1 MRPSLLKRPPVAAT
15 PMAFVQA
22 MLRAYAAQG
31 KSPNQALEFAQ
42 ITPAQAKKSKARIT
56 ALQMERISS
65 YAMHELND
73 EALGCLSRQL
83 PWGTYGMLVRASL
96 TSPTLGVALK
106 RWCRHHGL
114 VNDDIELSV
123 EEDDGK
129 AYIRLRELKELGAQR
144 EFGVLSI
151 LRNLY
156 GVACWL
162 IDSRI
167 TLEQVQFA
175 FEAPEHQAVYPLM
188 FQGPVQFGQHR
199 TQEQTQEQ
207 TQPHDADHLK
217 SDDASC
223 MSQLVMN
230 ASYLNLP
237 LRRDEA
243 ALQRML
249 ETALT
254 LTVLQYRKDRLL
266 LTQVKQTLAMHPQ
279 ETHSAEALAPLL
291 NLSPRSLHRQLKEEG
306 TSLQVLK
313 DEVRRERA
321 IELLQRTRKPIKQ
334 VAEGAGFQNE
344 KSFIR
349 AFKQWTGQTPAA
361 FRDARQSSGKAPM

>member
-1 MRPSLLKRPPVAAT
+1 
-15 PMAFVQA
+15 MAFVLA
-22 MLRAYAAQG
+22 ILRAYAAQN
-31 KSPNQALEFAQ
+31 KSPVKALEFAQ
-42 ITPAQAKKSKARIT
+42 ITPSQAKKANAHIT

-65 YAMHELND
+65 FAMHELND
-73 EALGCLSRQL
+73 EVLGCLSRKL

-114 VNDDIELSV
+114 VADDIELSV
-123 EEDDGK
+123 EERDGK
-129 AYIRLRELKELGAQR
+129 AHIRLRELKDLGEQR
-144 EFGVLSI
+144 EFGVLSV

-162 IDSRI
+162 VDSRI
-167 TLEQVQFA
+167 TLEQVHFA
-175 FEAPEHQAVYPLM
+175 FEAPAHQAVYPLM
-188 FQGPVQFGQHR
+188 FQGPVLFGSA
-199 TQEQTQEQ
+199 TPISE
-207 TQPHDADHLK
+207 
-217 SDDASC
+217 
-223 MSQLVMN
+223 LVMN
-230 ASYLNLP
+230 ASYLALP

-266 LTQVKQTLAMHPQ
+266 LTQVKQALAMYPQ
-279 ETHSAEALAPLL
+279 DTHSAEDLAPLL

-313 DEVRRERA
+313 DEVRHERA

-334 VAEGAGFQNE
+334 VAESAGFQNE

-361 FRDARQSSGKAPM
+361 CREARQSSGKAPM

>member
-1 MRPSLLKRPPVAAT
+1 
-15 PMAFVQA
+15 MAFVQGI
-22 MLRAYAAQG
+22 LRAYAAQN
-31 KSPNQALEFAQ
+31 KSPAKALEFAQ
-42 ITPAQAKKSKARIT
+42 ITPSQAKKTSAHIT
-56 ALQMERISS
+56 ALQMERISGF
-65 YAMHELND
+65 AMHELND
-73 EALGCLSRQL
+73 EVLGCLSRKL

-114 VNDDIELSV
+114 VADDIELSV
-123 EEDDGK
+123 EERDGK
-129 AYIRLRELKELGAQR
+129 AHIRLLELKDLGEQR
-144 EFGVLSI
+144 EFGVLSV

-162 IDSRI
+162 VDSRI
-167 TLEQVQFA
+167 TLEQVHFA
-175 FEAPEHQAVYPLM
+175 FEAPAHQAVYPLM
-188 FQGPVQFGQHR
+188 FQGPVLFGSA
-199 TQEQTQEQ
+199 TPISE
-207 TQPHDADHLK
+207 
-217 SDDASC
+217 
-223 MSQLVMN
+223 LVMN
-230 ASYLNLP
+230 ASYLALP

-266 LTQVKQTLAMHPQ
+266 LTQVKQALAMYPKD
-279 ETHSAEALAPLL
+279 THSAEDLAPLL

-313 DEVRRERA
+313 DEVRHERA

-334 VAEGAGFQNE
+334 VAESAGFQNE

-349 AFKQWTGQTPAA
+349 AFKQWTGQTPAV
-361 FRDARQSSGKAPM
+361 FREARQSSGKAPM

>member
-1 MRPSLLKRPPVAAT
+1 MRKTSAKSPPVAAT

-22 MLRAYAAQG
+22 ILRAYTAQG
-31 KSPNQALEFAQ
+31 ISPYKALEFAQ
-42 ITPAQAKKSKARIT
+42 ITPSQAKKNKAHIT

-73 EALGCLSRQL
+73 EALGCLGRQL

-114 VNDDIELSV
+114 LTNDIVLSV
-123 EEDDGK
+123 EEKEGQ
-129 AYIRLRELKELGAQR
+129 AHIRLRELKGLGAQR

-167 TLEQVQFA
+167 TLTQVRFA
-175 FEAPEHQAVYPLM
+175 FEAPVHPAVYPLM
-188 FQGPVQFGQHR
+188 FQGPVQFGSAQMTSPNNAQDR
-199 TQEQTQEQ
+199 ALIETSSVSE
-207 TQPHDADHLK
+207 
-217 SDDASC
+217 
-223 MSQLVMN
+223 LVMN
-230 ASYLNLP
+230 ASYLALP

-266 LTQVKQTLAMHPQ
+266 LTQVKQALAMHPQ
-279 ETHSAEALAPLL
+279 DTHSAEDLAPML

-306 TSLQVLK
+306 TSLQALK

-321 IELLQRTRKPIKQ
+321 IELLQRTRKPVKQ
-334 VAEGAGFQNE
+334 VAESAGFQNE

>member
-1 MRPSLLKRPPVAAT
+1 MRQSPAQRPSVAAT

-22 MLRAYAAQG
+22 ILRAYAAQN
-31 KSPNQALEFAQ
+31 KSPNKALEFSQ
-42 ITPAQAKKSKARIT
+42 ITPSQAKKSNTHIT
-56 ALQMERISS
+56 ARQMERVSS

-96 TSPTLGVALK
+96 TSPNLGVALK
-106 RWCRHHGL
+106 RWCRHHSL
-114 VNDDIELSV
+114 VTNDIELV
-123 EEDDGK
+123 VHEEEDL
-129 AYIRLRELKELGAQR
+129 AYITLFEQKDSGVQR
-144 EFGVLSI
+144 EFGLLSI

-167 TLEQVQFA
+167 TLDKVEFA
-175 FEAPEHQAVYPLM
+175 FDRPAHHAVYPLM
-188 FQGPVQFGQHR
+188 FQGPVEF
-199 TQEQTQEQ
+199 
-207 TQPHDADHLK
+207 
-217 SDDASC
+217 DASFK
-223 MSQLVMN
+223 SASGLPASTLVMN

-266 LTQVKQTLAMHPQ
+266 LTQVKQALAMHPQ
-279 ETHSAEALAPLL
+279 STHSAAELAPLL

-306 TSLQVLK
+306 ISLQHVK

-334 VAEGAGFQNE
+334 VAESAGFQNE

-349 AFKQWTGQTPAA
+349 AFKQWTGQTPAV
-361 FRDARQSSGKAPM
+361 FREARHSSGKAPM

>member
-1 MRPSLLKRPPVAAT
+1 MRQSPAQRPPVAAT

-22 MLRAYAAQG
+22 ILRAYAAQN
-31 KSPNQALEFAQ
+31 KSPAKALEFAQ
-42 ITPAQAKKSKARIT
+42 ITPSQAKKANAHIT

-65 YAMHELND
+65 FAMHELND
-73 EALGCLSRQL
+73 EVLGCLSRQL

-106 RWCRHHGL
+106 RWCRHHEL
-114 VNDDIELSV
+114 VADDIELSI
-123 EEDDGK
+123 EERDGK
-129 AYIRLRELKELGAQR
+129 AHICLRELKDLGEQR
-144 EFGVLSI
+144 EFGVLSV

-156 GVACWL
+156 GVASWL

-167 TLEQVQFA
+167 TLEQVHFA
-175 FEAPEHQAVYPLM
+175 FDAPAHQAVYPLM
-188 FQGPVQFGQHR
+188 FQGPVQFGH
-199 TQEQTQEQ
+199 
-207 TQPHDADHLK
+207 ADPV
-217 SDDASC
+217 SE
-223 MSQLVMN
+223 LVMN
-230 ASYLNLP
+230 ASYLALP

-266 LTQVKQTLAMHPQ
+266 LTQVKQALAMHPQ
-279 ETHSAEALAPLL
+279 DTHSADDLAQML

-321 IELLQRTRKPIKQ
+321 IELLQRTRKPVKQ
-334 VAEGAGFQNE
+334 VAESAGFQNE

-361 FRDARQSSGKAPM
+361 FRDARHSSGKAPM

>member
-1 MRPSLLKRPPVAAT
+1 
-15 PMAFVQA
+15 MAFVQA
-22 MLRAYAAQG
+22 LLRAYAALN
-31 KSPNQALEFAQ
+31 KSPVKALEFAQ
-42 ITPAQAKKSKARIT
+42 ITPSQAKKANSHIT

-65 YAMHELND
+65 FAMHELND
-73 EALGCLSRQL
+73 EVLGCLSRQL

-114 VNDDIELSV
+114 VADDIELSI
-123 EEDDGK
+123 EERDGK
-129 AYIRLRELKELGAQR
+129 AHICLRELKDLGEQR
-144 EFGVLSI
+144 EFGVLSV

-167 TLEQVQFA
+167 TLEQVHFA
-175 FEAPEHQAVYPLM
+175 FDAPAHQAVYPLM
-188 FQGPVQFGQHR
+188 FQGPVQFGHA
-199 TQEQTQEQ
+199 EPVSE
-207 TQPHDADHLK
+207 
-217 SDDASC
+217 
-223 MSQLVMN
+223 LVMN
-230 ASYLNLP
+230 ASYLALP

-266 LTQVKQTLAMHPQ
+266 LTQVKQALAMHPQ
-279 ETHSAEALAPLL
+279 DTHSADDLAPML

-306 TSLQVLK
+306 TTLQVLK

-321 IELLQRTRKPIKQ
+321 IELLQRTRKPVKQ
-334 VAEGAGFQNE
+334 VAESAGFQNE

-361 FRDARQSSGKAPM
+361 FRDARHSSGKAPM

>member
-1 MRPSLLKRPPVAAT
+1 MRPSPLKRPPVAAT

-22 MLRAYAAQG
+22 MLRAYEAQG
-31 KSPNQALEFAQ
+31 KSPAKALEFAQ

-56 ALQMERISS
+56 AVQMERISS

-123 EEDDGK
+123 EEHDGK
-129 AYIRLRELKELGAQR
+129 AHIRLRELKDLGAQR

-175 FEAPEHQAVYPLM
+175 FDAPEHQAVYPLM
-188 FQGPVQFGQHR
+188 FQGPVQFGQTLNHSKLAAQDEAALP
-199 TQEQTQEQ
+199 TSE
-207 TQPHDADHLK
+207 LI
-217 SDDASC
+217 
-223 MSQLVMN
+223 MN
-230 ASYLNLP
+230 ASYLSLP

-266 LTQVKQTLAMHPQ
+266 LTQVKQTLAMYPQ
-279 ETHSAEALAPLL
+279 DTHSAEALAPLL

-306 TSLQVLK
+306 TSLQDLK

-334 VAEGAGFQNE
+334 VAESAGFQNE

>member
-1 MRPSLLKRPPVAAT
+1 
-15 PMAFVQA
+15 
-22 MLRAYAAQG
+22 
-31 KSPNQALEFAQ
+31 
-42 ITPAQAKKSKARIT
+42 
-56 ALQMERISS
+56 
-65 YAMHELND
+65 
-73 EALGCLSRQL
+73 
-83 PWGTYGMLVRASL
+83 MLVRASL

-114 VNDDIELSV
+114 VADDIELSI
-123 EEDDGK
+123 EERDGK
-129 AYIRLRELKELGAQR
+129 AHICLRELKDLGEQR
-144 EFGVLSI
+144 EFGVLSV

-167 TLEQVQFA
+167 TLEQVHFA
-175 FEAPEHQAVYPLM
+175 FDAPAHQAVYPLM
-188 FQGPVQFGQHR
+188 FQGPVQFGHIDPVS
-199 TQEQTQEQ
+199 E
-207 TQPHDADHLK
+207 
-217 SDDASC
+217 
-223 MSQLVMN
+223 LVMN
-230 ASYLNLP
+230 ASYLALP

-266 LTQVKQTLAMHPQ
+266 LTQVKQALAMHPQ
-279 ETHSAEALAPLL
+279 DTHSADDLAPML

-321 IELLQRTRKPIKQ
+321 IELLQRTRKPVKQ
-334 VAEGAGFQNE
+334 VAESAGFQNE

-361 FRDARQSSGKAPM
+361 FRDARHSSGKAPM

>member
-1 MRPSLLKRPPVAAT
+1 
-15 PMAFVQA
+15 MAFVQA

-31 KSPNQALEFAQ
+31 KSPAKALEFAQ

-123 EEDDGK
+123 EEQDGK
-129 AYIRLRELKELGAQR
+129 AHIRLRELKDLGAQR

-188 FQGPVQFGQHR
+188 FQGPVQFGQALGHSKLVD
-199 TQEQTQEQ
+199 QEEAAL
-207 TQPHDADHLK
+207 P
-217 SDDASC
+217 
-223 MSQLVMN
+223 MSELIMN
-230 ASYLNLP
+230 ASYLSLP

-266 LTQVKQTLAMHPQ
+266 LTQVKQTLAMYPQ
-279 ETHSAEALAPLL
+279 DTHSADALAPLL

-334 VAEGAGFQNE
+334 VAESAGFQNE

>member
-1 MRPSLLKRPPVAAT
+1 
-15 PMAFVQA
+15 MAFVQA
-22 MLRAYAAQG
+22 ILRAYAAQN
-31 KSPNQALEFAQ
+31 KSPAKALEFAQ
-42 ITPAQAKKSKARIT
+42 ITPSQAKKTSAHIT

-65 YAMHELND
+65 FAMHELND
-73 EALGCLSRQL
+73 EVLGCLRREL

-96 TSPTLGVALK
+96 TSPTLGMALK

-114 VNDDIELSV
+114 VADDIELSV
-123 EEDDGK
+123 EERDGK
-129 AYIRLRELKELGAQR
+129 AHIRLRELKDLGEQR
-144 EFGVLSI
+144 EFGVLSV

-162 IDSRI
+162 VDSRI
-167 TLEQVQFA
+167 TLEQVHFA
-175 FEAPEHQAVYPLM
+175 FEAPVHQAVYPLM
-188 FQGPVQFGQHR
+188 FQGPVLFGSA
-199 TQEQTQEQ
+199 TPISE
-207 TQPHDADHLK
+207 
-217 SDDASC
+217 
-223 MSQLVMN
+223 LVMN
-230 ASYLNLP
+230 ASYLALP

-266 LTQVKQTLAMHPQ
+266 LTQVKQALAMYPQ
-279 ETHSAEALAPLL
+279 DTHSAEDLAPLL

-313 DEVRRERA
+313 DEVRHERA

-334 VAEGAGFQNE
+334 VAESAGFQNE

-361 FRDARQSSGKAPM
+361 FREARQSSGKAPM

>member
-1 MRPSLLKRPPVAAT
+1 MRQTPAQRPPVAAT
-15 PMAFVQA
+15 PMAFVKA
-22 MLRAYAAQG
+22 ILRAYAAQN
-31 KSPNQALEFAQ
+31 KSPAKALEFAQ
-42 ITPAQAKKSKARIT
+42 ITPSQAKKANAHIT

-65 YAMHELND
+65 FAMHELND
-73 EALGCLSRQL
+73 EVLGCLSRQL

-114 VNDDIELSV
+114 VADDIELSI
-123 EEDDGK
+123 EERDGK
-129 AYIRLRELKELGAQR
+129 AHICLRELKDLGEQR
-144 EFGVLSI
+144 EFGVLSV

-167 TLEQVQFA
+167 TLEQVHFA
-175 FEAPEHQAVYPLM
+175 FDAPAHQAVYPLM
-188 FQGPVQFGQHR
+188 FQGPVQFGHIDPVS
-199 TQEQTQEQ
+199 E
-207 TQPHDADHLK
+207 
-217 SDDASC
+217 
-223 MSQLVMN
+223 LVMN
-230 ASYLNLP
+230 ASYLALP

-266 LTQVKQTLAMHPQ
+266 LTQVKQALAMHSQ
-279 ETHSAEALAPLL
+279 DTHSADDLAPML

-321 IELLQRTRKPIKQ
+321 IELLQRTRKPVKQ
-334 VAEGAGFQNE
+334 VAESAGFQNE

-361 FRDARQSSGKAPM
+361 FRDARHSSGKAPM

>member
-1 MRPSLLKRPPVAAT
+1 
-15 PMAFVQA
+15 
-22 MLRAYAAQG
+22 MLRAYEAQG
-31 KSPNQALEFAQ
+31 KSPAKALEFAQ

-56 ALQMERISS
+56 AVQMERISS

-123 EEDDGK
+123 EEHDGK
-129 AYIRLRELKELGAQR
+129 AHIRLRELKDLGAQR

-188 FQGPVQFGQHR
+188 FQGPVQFGQALGHSKLVD
-199 TQEQTQEQ
+199 QEEAALPTSE
-207 TQPHDADHLK
+207 LI
-217 SDDASC
+217 
-223 MSQLVMN
+223 MN
-230 ASYLNLP
+230 ASYLRLP

-279 ETHSAEALAPLL
+279 DTHSAEALAPLL

-321 IELLQRTRKPIKQ
+321 IELLQRTRKPVKQ
-334 VAEGAGFQNE
+334 VAETEKYDVIFQEAVYINPKHDITDKVIKSLNATAG
-344 KSFIR
+344 K
-349 AFKQWTGQTPAA
+349 
-361 FRDARQSSGKAPM
+361 

>member
-1 MRPSLLKRPPVAAT
+1 
-15 PMAFVQA
+15 MAFVQA
-22 MLRAYAAQG
+22 MLRAYVAQG
-31 KSPNQALEFAQ
+31 KSPNKALEFAQ

-56 ALQMERISS
+56 AIQMERISS
-65 YAMHELND
+65 FAMHELND
-73 EALGCLSRQL
+73 ESLGCLSRPL

-106 RWCRHHGL
+106 RWCRHHSL
-114 VNDDIELSV
+114 ITEDIELSV
-123 EEDDGK
+123 QERDGK
-129 AYIRLRELKELGAQR
+129 AHIRLRELKDLGAQR

-167 TLEQVQFA
+167 TLERVHFA
-175 FEAPEHQAVYPLM
+175 FEAPAHHAVYPLM
-188 FQGPVQFGQHR
+188 FQGPVQFGTHTSKQAIKLDS
-199 TQEQTQEQ
+199 TFE
-207 TQPHDADHLK
+207 
-217 SDDASC
+217 DDAHISE
-223 MSQLVMN
+223 LVMN

-254 LTVLQYRKDRLL
+254 LTVMQYRKDRLL
-266 LTQVKQTLAMHPQ
+266 LAQVKQTLAMHPQ
-279 ETHSAEALAPLL
+279 DTHSAEDLAPLL

-321 IELLQRTRKPIKQ
+321 IELLLRTRKPIKQ
-334 VAEGAGFQNE
+334 VAESAGFQNE

>member
-1 MRPSLLKRPPVAAT
+1 
-15 PMAFVQA
+15 MAFVQA
-22 MLRAYAAQG
+22 ILRAYAAQN
-31 KSPNQALEFAQ
+31 KSPAKALEFAQ
-42 ITPAQAKKSKARIT
+42 ITPSQAKKTSTHIT

-65 YAMHELND
+65 FAMHELND
-73 EALGCLSRQL
+73 EVLGCLSRQL

-114 VNDDIELSV
+114 VADDIELSV
-123 EEDDGK
+123 EERDGK
-129 AYIRLRELKELGAQR
+129 AHIRLRELKDLGEQR
-144 EFGVLSI
+144 EFGVLSV

-162 IDSRI
+162 VDSRI
-167 TLEQVQFA
+167 TLEQVHFA
-175 FEAPEHQAVYPLM
+175 FEAPAHQAVYPLM
-188 FQGPVQFGQHR
+188 FQGPVLFGSAMPIS
-199 TQEQTQEQ
+199 E
-207 TQPHDADHLK
+207 
-217 SDDASC
+217 
-223 MSQLVMN
+223 LVMN
-230 ASYLNLP
+230 ASYLALP

-266 LTQVKQTLAMHPQ
+266 LTQVKQALAMYPQ
-279 ETHSAEALAPLL
+279 DTHSAEDLAPLL

-313 DEVRRERA
+313 DEVRHERA

-334 VAEGAGFQNE
+334 VAESAGFQNE

-361 FRDARQSSGKAPM
+361 FREARQSSGKAPM

>member
-1 MRPSLLKRPPVAAT
+1 MRPTPLKSPPIAAT
-15 PMAFVQA
+15 PIAFVQA
-22 MLRAYAAQG
+22 ILRAYAAQN
-31 KSPNQALEFAQ
+31 KSPAKALEFAQ
-42 ITPAQAKKSKARIT
+42 ITPSQAKKASAHIT

-65 YAMHELND
+65 FAMHELND
-73 EALGCLSRQL
+73 EVLGCLSREL

-114 VNDDIELSV
+114 VADDIELSV
-123 EEDDGK
+123 EERDGK
-129 AYIRLRELKELGAQR
+129 AHIRLRELKDLGEQR
-144 EFGVLSI
+144 EFGVLSV

-167 TLEQVQFA
+167 TLEQVHFA
-175 FEAPEHQAVYPLM
+175 FEAPAHQAVYPLM
-188 FQGPVQFGQHR
+188 FQGPVLFGSA
-199 TQEQTQEQ
+199 TPISE
-207 TQPHDADHLK
+207 
-217 SDDASC
+217 
-223 MSQLVMN
+223 LVMN
-230 ASYLNLP
+230 ASYLALP

-266 LTQVKQTLAMHPQ
+266 LTQVKQALAMYPQ
-279 ETHSAEALAPLL
+279 DTHSAEDLAPLL

-313 DEVRRERA
+313 DEVRHERA

-334 VAEGAGFQNE
+334 VAESAGFQNE

-361 FRDARQSSGKAPM
+361 FREARQSSGKAPM

>member
-1 MRPSLLKRPPVAAT
+1 
-15 PMAFVQA
+15 MAFVQA
-22 MLRAYAAQG
+22 ILRAYAAQN
-31 KSPNQALEFAQ
+31 KSPAKALEFAQ
-42 ITPAQAKKSKARIT
+42 ITPSQAKKASAHIT

-65 YAMHELND
+65 FAMHELND
-73 EALGCLSRQL
+73 EVLGCLSRKL

-114 VNDDIELSV
+114 VADDIELSV
-123 EEDDGK
+123 EERDGK
-129 AYIRLRELKELGAQR
+129 AHIRLRELKDLGEQR

-162 IDSRI
+162 VDSRI
-167 TLEQVQFA
+167 TLEQVHFA
-175 FEAPEHQAVYPLM
+175 FEAPAHQAVYPLM
-188 FQGPVQFGQHR
+188 FQGPVLFGSA
-199 TQEQTQEQ
+199 TPISE
-207 TQPHDADHLK
+207 
-217 SDDASC
+217 
-223 MSQLVMN
+223 LVMN
-230 ASYLNLP
+230 ASYLALP

-266 LTQVKQTLAMHPQ
+266 LTQVKQALAMYPQ
-279 ETHSAEALAPLL
+279 DTHSAEDLAPLL

-313 DEVRRERA
+313 DEVRHERA

-334 VAEGAGFQNE
+334 VAESAGFQNE

-361 FRDARQSSGKAPM
+361 FREARQSSGKAPM

>member
-1 MRPSLLKRPPVAAT
+1 
-15 PMAFVQA
+15 MAFVQA
-22 MLRAYAAQG
+22 MLRAYEAQG
-31 KSPNQALEFAQ
+31 KSPAKALEFAQ

-123 EEDDGK
+123 DEHDGK
-129 AYIRLRELKELGAQR
+129 AHIRLRELKDLGAQR

-188 FQGPVQFGQHR
+188 FQGPVQFGQTLSHSKL
-199 TQEQTQEQ
+199 
-207 TQPHDADHLK
+207 ADQDEAALPT
-217 SDDASC
+217 SD
-223 MSQLVMN
+223 LIMN
-230 ASYLNLP
+230 ASYLSLP

-266 LTQVKQTLAMHPQ
+266 LTQVKQTLAMYPQ
-279 ETHSAEALAPLL
+279 DTHSAEALAPLL

-334 VAEGAGFQNE
+334 VAESAGFQNE

>member
-1 MRPSLLKRPPVAAT
+1 
-15 PMAFVQA
+15 MAFVQA
-22 MLRAYAAQG
+22 ILRAYAAQN
-31 KSPNQALEFAQ
+31 KSPLKALEFAQ
-42 ITPAQAKKSKARIT
+42 ITPSQAKKSNAHIT

-65 YAMHELND
+65 FAMHELDD
-73 EALGCLSRQL
+73 EVLGCLSRQL

-114 VNDDIELSV
+114 VTDDIELSV
-123 EEDDGK
+123 EELDGK
-129 AYIRLRELKELGAQR
+129 AHIRLRELKDLGAQR

-175 FEAPEHQAVYPLM
+175 FEAPAHQAVYPLM
-188 FQGPVQFGQHR
+188 FQGPVQFGHA
-199 TQEQTQEQ
+199 E
-207 TQPHDADHLK
+207 
-217 SDDASC
+217 AS
-223 MSQLVMN
+223 SNEHAVSELVMN
-230 ASYLNLP
+230 ASYLELP

-266 LTQVKQTLAMHPQ
+266 LTQVKQALAMHPQ
-279 ETHSAEALAPLL
+279 DTHSAEDLAPLL

-321 IELLQRTRKPIKQ
+321 IELLQRTRKPVKQ
-334 VAEGAGFQNE
+334 VAESAGFQNE

-361 FRDARQSSGKAPM
+361 FRDARHRFGKAPM

>member
-1 MRPSLLKRPPVAAT
+1 
-15 PMAFVQA
+15 MAFVQA
-22 MLRAYAAQG
+22 ILRAYAAQN
-31 KSPNQALEFAQ
+31 KSPAKALEFAQ
-42 ITPAQAKKSKARIT
+42 ITPSQAKKTSAHIT

-65 YAMHELND
+65 FAMHELND
-73 EALGCLSRQL
+73 EVLGCLSRQL

-114 VNDDIELSV
+114 VADDIELSV
-123 EEDDGK
+123 EERDGK
-129 AYIRLRELKELGAQR
+129 AHIRLRELKDLGEQR
-144 EFGVLSI
+144 EFGVLSV

-162 IDSRI
+162 VDSRI
-167 TLEQVQFA
+167 TLEQVHFA
-175 FEAPEHQAVYPLM
+175 FEAPAHQAVYPLM
-188 FQGPVQFGQHR
+188 FQGPVLFGSA
-199 TQEQTQEQ
+199 TPISE
-207 TQPHDADHLK
+207 
-217 SDDASC
+217 
-223 MSQLVMN
+223 LVMN
-230 ASYLNLP
+230 VSYLALP

-266 LTQVKQTLAMHPQ
+266 LTQVKQALAMYPQ
-279 ETHSAEALAPLL
+279 NTHSAEDLAPLL

-313 DEVRRERA
+313 DEVRHERA

-334 VAEGAGFQNE
+334 VAESAGFQNE

-361 FRDARQSSGKAPM
+361 FREARQSSGKAPM

>member
-1 MRPSLLKRPPVAAT
+1 MPPSRPKSQPIAAT

-22 MLRAYAAQG
+22 MLRSYAAQN
-31 KSPNQALEFAQ
+31 KSPSKALEFAQ
-42 ITPAQAKKSKARIT
+42 ITPSQAKKNTARIT

-65 YAMHELND
+65 FAMHELND

-106 RWCRHHGL
+106 RWCRHHSL
-114 VNDDIELSV
+114 VADDIELSV
-123 EEDDGK
+123 HEQEGIATITLTEHKD
-129 AYIRLRELKELGAQR
+129 LGVQR

-167 TLEQVQFA
+167 TLNKVEFA
-175 FEAPEHQAVYPLM
+175 FPAPAHHAVYPLM
-188 FQGPVQFGQHR
+188 FQGPVLFGAAANAGKGPPIS
-199 TQEQTQEQ
+199 T
-207 TQPHDADHLK
+207 
-217 SDDASC
+217 
-223 MSQLVMN
+223 LVMN

-237 LRRDEA
+237 LRRDES
-243 ALQRML
+243 ALQHML
-249 ETALT
+249 KTALT

-266 LTQVKQTLAMHPQ
+266 LTQVKQALAMHPQ
-279 ETHSAEALAPLL
+279 ATHSAADLAPLL

-306 TSLQVLK
+306 ISLQAVK

-334 VAEGAGFQNE
+334 VAESAGFQNE

-349 AFKQWTGQTPAA
+349 AFKQWTHQTPAA
-361 FRDARQSSGKAPM
+361 FREARQSSGKAPM

>member
-1 MRPSLLKRPPVAAT
+1 
-15 PMAFVQA
+15 MAFVQA
-22 MLRAYAAQG
+22 ILRAYAAQN
-31 KSPNQALEFAQ
+31 KSPAKALEFAQ
-42 ITPAQAKKSKARIT
+42 ITPSQAKKTSAHIT

-65 YAMHELND
+65 FAMHELND
-73 EALGCLSRQL
+73 EVLGCLSRQL

-114 VNDDIELSV
+114 VADDIELSV
-123 EEDDGK
+123 EERDGK
-129 AYIRLRELKELGAQR
+129 AHIRLRELKDLGEQR
-144 EFGVLSI
+144 EFGVLSV

-162 IDSRI
+162 VDSRI
-167 TLEQVQFA
+167 TLEQVHFA
-175 FEAPEHQAVYPLM
+175 FEAPAHQAVYPLM
-188 FQGPVQFGQHR
+188 FQGPVLFGSAIPIS
-199 TQEQTQEQ
+199 E
-207 TQPHDADHLK
+207 
-217 SDDASC
+217 
-223 MSQLVMN
+223 LVMN
-230 ASYLNLP
+230 ASYLALP

-266 LTQVKQTLAMHPQ
+266 LTQVKQALAMYPQ
-279 ETHSAEALAPLL
+279 DTHSAEDLAPLL

-313 DEVRRERA
+313 DEVRHERA

-334 VAEGAGFQNE
+334 VAESAGFQNE

-361 FRDARQSSGKAPM
+361 FREARQSSGKAPM

>member
-1 MRPSLLKRPPVAAT
+1 
-15 PMAFVQA
+15 MAFVQA
-22 MLRAYAAQG
+22 ILRAYAAQN
-31 KSPNQALEFAQ
+31 KSPAKALEFAQ
-42 ITPAQAKKSKARIT
+42 ITPSQAKKASAHIT

-65 YAMHELND
+65 FAMHELND
-73 EALGCLSRQL
+73 EVLGCLSRKL

-114 VNDDIELSV
+114 VADDIELSV
-123 EEDDGK
+123 EERDGK
-129 AYIRLRELKELGAQR
+129 AHIRLRELKDLGEQR
-144 EFGVLSI
+144 EFGLLSV

-162 IDSRI
+162 VDSRI
-167 TLEQVQFA
+167 TLEQVHFA
-175 FEAPEHQAVYPLM
+175 FEAPAHQAVYPLM
-188 FQGPVQFGQHR
+188 FQGPVLFGSA
-199 TQEQTQEQ
+199 TPISE
-207 TQPHDADHLK
+207 
-217 SDDASC
+217 
-223 MSQLVMN
+223 LVMN
-230 ASYLNLP
+230 ASYLALP

-266 LTQVKQTLAMHPQ
+266 LTQVKQALAMYPQ
-279 ETHSAEALAPLL
+279 DTHSAEDLAPLL

-313 DEVRRERA
+313 DEVRHERA

-334 VAEGAGFQNE
+334 VAESAGFQNE

-361 FRDARQSSGKAPM
+361 FREARQSSGKAPM

>member
-1 MRPSLLKRPPVAAT
+1 
-15 PMAFVQA
+15 MAFVLA
-22 MLRAYAAQG
+22 ILRAYAAQN
-31 KSPNQALEFAQ
+31 KSPAKALEFAQ
-42 ITPAQAKKSKARIT
+42 ITPSQAKKTSAHIT

-65 YAMHELND
+65 FAMHELND
-73 EALGCLSRQL
+73 EVLGCLSRKL

-114 VNDDIELSV
+114 VADDIELSV
-123 EEDDGK
+123 EERDGK
-129 AYIRLRELKELGAQR
+129 AHIRLRELKDLGKQR
-144 EFGVLSI
+144 EFGLLSV

-162 IDSRI
+162 VDSRI
-167 TLEQVQFA
+167 TLEQVHFA
-175 FEAPEHQAVYPLM
+175 FEAPAHQAVYPLM
-188 FQGPVQFGQHR
+188 FQGPVLFGSA
-199 TQEQTQEQ
+199 TPISE
-207 TQPHDADHLK
+207 
-217 SDDASC
+217 
-223 MSQLVMN
+223 LVMN
-230 ASYLNLP
+230 ASYLALP
-237 LRRDEA
+237 LGRDEA

-266 LTQVKQTLAMHPQ
+266 LTQVKQALAMYPQ
-279 ETHSAEALAPLL
+279 DTHSAEDLAPLL

-313 DEVRRERA
+313 DEVRHERA

-334 VAEGAGFQNE
+334 VAESAGFQNE

-349 AFKQWTGQTPAA
+349 AFKLWTGQTPAA
-361 FRDARQSSGKAPM
+361 FREARQSSGKAPM

>member
-1 MRPSLLKRPPVAAT
+1 
-15 PMAFVQA
+15 MAFVQA
-22 MLRAYAAQG
+22 ILRAYAAQN
-31 KSPNQALEFAQ
+31 KSPAKALEFAQ
-42 ITPAQAKKSKARIT
+42 ITPSQAKKTSAHIT

-65 YAMHELND
+65 FAMHELND
-73 EALGCLSRQL
+73 EVLGCLSRKL

-114 VNDDIELSV
+114 VADDIELSV
-123 EEDDGK
+123 EERDGK
-129 AYIRLRELKELGAQR
+129 AHIRLRELKDLGEQR

-167 TLEQVQFA
+167 TLEQVHFA
-175 FEAPEHQAVYPLM
+175 FEAPAHQAVYPLM
-188 FQGPVQFGQHR
+188 FQGPVLFGR
-199 TQEQTQEQ
+199 ATPISE
-207 TQPHDADHLK
+207 
-217 SDDASC
+217 
-223 MSQLVMN
+223 LVMN
-230 ASYLNLP
+230 ASYLALP

-266 LTQVKQTLAMHPQ
+266 LTQVKQALAMYPQ
-279 ETHSAEALAPLL
+279 DTHSAEDLAPLL

-313 DEVRRERA
+313 DEVRHERA

-334 VAEGAGFQNE
+334 VAESAGFQNE

-361 FRDARQSSGKAPM
+361 FREARQSSGKAPM

>member
-1 MRPSLLKRPPVAAT
+1 MRSTPAKRPPVAAT
-15 PMAFVQA
+15 PMAFVQV
-22 MLRAYAAQG
+22 MLRAYAAQD
-31 KSPNQALEFAQ
+31 KSPNKALEFAQ
-42 ITPAQAKKSKARIT
+42 ITPAQARKPTARIT
-56 ALQMERISS
+56 AMQMERISS
-65 YAMHELND
+65 FAMHELND
-73 EALGCLSRQL
+73 ESLGCLSRPL

-106 RWCRHHGL
+106 RWCRHHSL
-114 VNDDIELSV
+114 MSDDIELSV
-123 EEDDGK
+123 VERDGK
-129 AYIRLRELKELGAQR
+129 AHIRLRELKDLGEQR

-167 TLEQVQFA
+167 TLEQVHFA
-175 FEAPEHQAVYPLM
+175 FEAPAHSAMYPLM
-188 FQGPVQFGQHR
+188 FQGPVLFGNSKWDG
-199 TQEQTQEQ
+199 TLSKD
-207 TQPHDADHLK
+207 QPATEEAFCI
-217 SDDASC
+217 SE
-223 MSQLVMN
+223 LVMN

-254 LTVLQYRKDRLL
+254 LTVMQYRKDRLL

-279 ETHSAEALAPLL
+279 DTHSAEDLAPLL

-334 VAEGAGFQNE
+334 VAESAGFQNE

-361 FRDARQSSGKAPM
+361 FRDVRQSSGKAPM

>member
-1 MRPSLLKRPPVAAT
+1 
-15 PMAFVQA
+15 MAFVQA
-22 MLRAYAAQG
+22 ILRAYAAQN
-31 KSPNQALEFAQ
+31 KSPAKALEFAQ
-42 ITPAQAKKSKARIT
+42 ITPSQAKKTSAHIT

-65 YAMHELND
+65 FAMHELND
-73 EALGCLSRQL
+73 EVLGCLSRKL

-114 VNDDIELSV
+114 VADDIELSV
-123 EEDDGK
+123 EERDGK
-129 AYIRLRELKELGAQR
+129 AHIRLRELKDLGEQR

-167 TLEQVQFA
+167 TLEQVHFA
-175 FEAPEHQAVYPLM
+175 FEAPAHQAVYPLM
-188 FQGPVQFGQHR
+188 FQGPVLFGSA
-199 TQEQTQEQ
+199 TPISE
-207 TQPHDADHLK
+207 
-217 SDDASC
+217 
-223 MSQLVMN
+223 LVMN
-230 ASYLNLP
+230 ASYLALP

-266 LTQVKQTLAMHPQ
+266 LTQVKQALAMYPQ
-279 ETHSAEALAPLL
+279 DTHSAEDLAPLL

-313 DEVRRERA
+313 DEVRHERA

-334 VAEGAGFQNE
+334 VAESAGFQNE

-361 FRDARQSSGKAPM
+361 FREARQSSGKAPM

>member
-1 MRPSLLKRPPVAAT
+1 MSPSRPRSQPIAAT

-22 MLRAYAAQG
+22 MLRSYAAQN
-31 KSPNQALEFAQ
+31 KSPSKALEFAQ
-42 ITPAQAKKSKARIT
+42 ITPSQAKKNTARIT

-65 YAMHELND
+65 FAMHELND

-106 RWCRHHGL
+106 RWCRHHAL
-114 VNDDIELSV
+114 VADDIELSV
-123 EEDDGK
+123 HEHEGIATITLTEHKD
-129 AYIRLRELKELGAQR
+129 LGVQR

-167 TLEQVQFA
+167 TLDKVEFA
-175 FEAPEHQAVYPLM
+175 FAAPAHHAVYPLM
-188 FQGPVQFGQHR
+188 FQGPVLFDTAANAGKGPPIS
-199 TQEQTQEQ
+199 T
-207 TQPHDADHLK
+207 
-217 SDDASC
+217 
-223 MSQLVMN
+223 LVMN

-237 LRRDEA
+237 LRRDES
-243 ALQRML
+243 ALQHML
-249 ETALT
+249 KTALT

-266 LTQVKQTLAMHPQ
+266 LTQVKQALAMHPQ
-279 ETHSAEALAPLL
+279 ATHSAADLAPLL

-306 TSLQVLK
+306 ISLQAVK

-334 VAEGAGFQNE
+334 VAESAGFQNE

-349 AFKQWTGQTPAA
+349 AFKQWTNQTPAA
-361 FRDARQSSGKAPM
+361 FREARQSSGKAPM

>member
-1 MRPSLLKRPPVAAT
+1 
-15 PMAFVQA
+15 MAFVQA
-22 MLRAYAAQG
+22 ILRAYAAQ
-31 KSPNQALEFAQ
+31 KMSPAKALEFAQ
-42 ITPAQAKKSKARIT
+42 ITPSQAKKANAHIT

-65 YAMHELND
+65 FAMHELND
-73 EALGCLSRQL
+73 EVLGCLSRKL

-114 VNDDIELSV
+114 VADDIELSV
-123 EEDDGK
+123 EERDGK
-129 AYIRLRELKELGAQR
+129 AHIRLLELKDLGEQR
-144 EFGVLSI
+144 EFGVLSV

-167 TLEQVQFA
+167 TLEQVHFA
-175 FEAPEHQAVYPLM
+175 FEAPPHQAVYPLM
-188 FQGPVQFGQHR
+188 FQGPVLFGNA
-199 TQEQTQEQ
+199 T
-207 TQPHDADHLK
+207 P
-217 SDDASC
+217 
-223 MSQLVMN
+223 MSELVMN
-230 ASYLNLP
+230 ASYLALP

-266 LTQVKQTLAMHPQ
+266 LTQVKQALATYPQ
-279 ETHSAEALAPLL
+279 DTHSATDLAPLL

-313 DEVRRERA
+313 DEVRHERA

-334 VAEGAGFQNE
+334 VAESAGFQNE

-349 AFKQWTGQTPAA
+349 AFKLWTGQTPAA
-361 FRDARQSSGKAPM
+361 FREARQSSGKAPM

>member
-1 MRPSLLKRPPVAAT
+1 
-15 PMAFVQA
+15 MAFVQA
-22 MLRAYAAQG
+22 ILRAYAAQN
-31 KSPNQALEFAQ
+31 KSPSKALEFAQ
-42 ITPAQAKKSKARIT
+42 ITPSQAKKSNAHIT

-65 YAMHELND
+65 FAMHELDD
-73 EALGCLSRQL
+73 EVLGCLSRQL

-114 VNDDIELSV
+114 VTDDIELSV
-123 EEDDGK
+123 EELDGK
-129 AYIRLRELKELGAQR
+129 AHIRLRELKDLGAQR

-175 FEAPEHQAVYPLM
+175 FEAPAHQAVYPLM
-188 FQGPVQFGQHR
+188 FQGPVQFG
-199 TQEQTQEQ
+199 
-207 TQPHDADHLK
+207 PA
-217 SDDASC
+217 DASA
-223 MSQLVMN
+223 SDHAVSELVMN
-230 ASYLNLP
+230 ASYLELP

-266 LTQVKQTLAMHPQ
+266 LTQVKQALAMHPQ
-279 ETHSAEALAPLL
+279 DTHSAEDLAPLL

-321 IELLQRTRKPIKQ
+321 IELLQRTRKPVKQ
-334 VAEGAGFQNE
+334 VAESAGFQNE

-361 FRDARQSSGKAPM
+361 FRDARHRSGKAPM

>member
-1 MRPSLLKRPPVAAT
+1 
-15 PMAFVQA
+15 MAFVQA

-31 KSPNQALEFAQ
+31 KSPSKALEFAQ

-106 RWCRHHGL
+106 RWCRHHCL

-123 EEDDGK
+123 EEHDGK
-129 AYIRLRELKELGAQR
+129 AHIRLRELKDLGVQR

-188 FQGPVQFGQHR
+188 FQGPVQFGQ
-199 TQEQTQEQ
+199 EQ
-207 TQPHDADHLK
+207 TQPHDAVLLN
-217 SDDASC
+217 SEDASC

-321 IELLQRTRKPIKQ
+321 IALLQRTRKPIKQ

>member
-1 MRPSLLKRPPVAAT
+1 
-15 PMAFVQA
+15 MAFVQA
-22 MLRAYAAQG
+22 ILRAYAAQN
-31 KSPNQALEFAQ
+31 KSPAKALEFAQ
-42 ITPAQAKKSKARIT
+42 ITPSQAKKTSAHIT

-65 YAMHELND
+65 FAMHELND
-73 EALGCLSRQL
+73 EVLGCLSRQL

-114 VNDDIELSV
+114 VADDIELSV
-123 EEDDGK
+123 EERDGK
-129 AYIRLRELKELGAQR
+129 AHIRLRELKDLGEQR

-162 IDSRI
+162 VDSRI
-167 TLEQVQFA
+167 TLEQVHFA
-175 FEAPEHQAVYPLM
+175 FEAPAHQAVYPLM
-188 FQGPVQFGQHR
+188 FQGPVLFGSA
-199 TQEQTQEQ
+199 TPISE
-207 TQPHDADHLK
+207 
-217 SDDASC
+217 
-223 MSQLVMN
+223 LVMN
-230 ASYLNLP
+230 ASYLALP

-266 LTQVKQTLAMHPQ
+266 LTQVKQALAMYPQ
-279 ETHSAEALAPLL
+279 DTHSAEDLAPLL

-313 DEVRRERA
+313 DEVRHERA

-334 VAEGAGFQNE
+334 VAESAGFQNE

-361 FRDARQSSGKAPM
+361 FREARQSSGKAPM

>member
-1 MRPSLLKRPPVAAT
+1 
-15 PMAFVQA
+15 MAFVLA
-22 MLRAYAAQG
+22 ILRAYAAQN
-31 KSPNQALEFAQ
+31 KSPAKALEFAQ
-42 ITPAQAKKSKARIT
+42 ITPSQAKKTSAHIT

-65 YAMHELND
+65 FAMHELND
-73 EALGCLSRQL
+73 EVLGCLSRQL

-114 VNDDIELSV
+114 VADDIELSV
-123 EEDDGK
+123 EERDGK
-129 AYIRLRELKELGAQR
+129 AHIRLRELKDLGEQR
-144 EFGVLSI
+144 EFGVLSV

-162 IDSRI
+162 VDSRI
-167 TLEQVQFA
+167 TLEQVHFA
-175 FEAPEHQAVYPLM
+175 FEAPAHQAVYPLM
-188 FQGPVQFGQHR
+188 FQGPVLFGSA
-199 TQEQTQEQ
+199 TPISE
-207 TQPHDADHLK
+207 
-217 SDDASC
+217 
-223 MSQLVMN
+223 LVMN
-230 ASYLNLP
+230 ASYLALP

-266 LTQVKQTLAMHPQ
+266 LTQVKQALAMYPQ
-279 ETHSAEALAPLL
+279 GTHSAEDLAPLL

-313 DEVRRERA
+313 DEVRHERA

-334 VAEGAGFQNE
+334 VAESAGFQNE

-361 FRDARQSSGKAPM
+361 FREARQSSGKAPM

>member
-1 MRPSLLKRPPVAAT
+1 MSPNTPKRPPVAAT

-22 MLRAYAAQG
+22 MLRAYAAQN
-31 KSPNQALEFAQ
+31 KSPSKALEFAQ
-42 ITPAQAKKSKARIT
+42 ITPSQTKKSNAHIT

-65 YAMHELND
+65 YAMHELDD
-73 EALGCLSRQL
+73 EALGCLSRRL

-106 RWCRHHGL
+106 RWCRHHAL
-114 VNDDIELSV
+114 VADDIELAAR
-123 EEDDGK
+123 EEDGLAAITLTEHKD
-129 AYIRLRELKELGAQR
+129 LGVQR

-167 TLEQVQFA
+167 TLDKVEFA
-175 FEAPEHQAVYPLM
+175 FEAPAHHAVYPLM
-188 FQGPVQFGQHR
+188 FQGPVQF
-199 TQEQTQEQ
+199 
-207 TQPHDADHLK
+207 DARSQ
-217 SDDASC
+217 SDAGLSV
-223 MSQLVMN
+223 STLVMN

-243 ALQRML
+243 ALQHML
-249 ETALT
+249 KTALT

-266 LTQVKQTLAMHPQ
+266 LTQVKQALAMHPQ
-279 ETHSAEALAPLL
+279 QTHSAEDLAPLL

-306 TSLQVLK
+306 ISLQAVK

-334 VAEGAGFQNE
+334 VAESAGFQNE

-349 AFKQWTGQTPAA
+349 AFKQWTDQTPAA
-361 FRDARQSSGKAPM
+361 FRAARQSSGKAPM

>member
-1 MRPSLLKRPPVAAT
+1 
-15 PMAFVQA
+15 MAFVLA
-22 MLRAYAAQG
+22 ILRAYAAQN
-31 KSPNQALEFAQ
+31 KSPAKALEFAQ
-42 ITPAQAKKSKARIT
+42 ITPSQAKKASAHIT

-65 YAMHELND
+65 FAMHELND
-73 EALGCLSRQL
+73 EVLGCLSRKL

-114 VNDDIELSV
+114 VADDIELSV
-123 EEDDGK
+123 EERDGK
-129 AYIRLRELKELGAQR
+129 AHIRLRELKDLGEQR
-144 EFGVLSI
+144 EFGVLSV

-162 IDSRI
+162 VDSRI
-167 TLEQVQFA
+167 TLEQVHFA
-175 FEAPEHQAVYPLM
+175 FEAPVHQAVYPLM
-188 FQGPVQFGQHR
+188 FQGPVLFGSA
-199 TQEQTQEQ
+199 TPISE
-207 TQPHDADHLK
+207 
-217 SDDASC
+217 
-223 MSQLVMN
+223 LVMN
-230 ASYLNLP
+230 ASYLALP

-266 LTQVKQTLAMHPQ
+266 LTQVKQALAMYPQ
-279 ETHSAEALAPLL
+279 DTHSAEDLAPLL

-313 DEVRRERA
+313 DEVRHERA

-334 VAEGAGFQNE
+334 VAESAGFQNE

-361 FRDARQSSGKAPM
+361 FREARQSSGKAPM

>member
-1 MRPSLLKRPPVAAT
+1 MRQTPAQRPPVAAT
-15 PMAFVQA
+15 PMAFVKA
-22 MLRAYAAQG
+22 ILRAYAAQN
-31 KSPNQALEFAQ
+31 KSPAKALEFAQ
-42 ITPAQAKKSKARIT
+42 ITPSQAKKANAHIT

-65 YAMHELND
+65 FAMHELND
-73 EALGCLSRQL
+73 EVLGCLSRQL

-114 VNDDIELSV
+114 VADDIELSI
-123 EEDDGK
+123 EERDGK
-129 AYIRLRELKELGAQR
+129 AHICLRELKDLGEQR
-144 EFGVLSI
+144 EFGLLSV

-167 TLEQVQFA
+167 TLEQVHFA
-175 FEAPEHQAVYPLM
+175 FDAPAHQAVYPLM
-188 FQGPVQFGQHR
+188 FQGPVQFGHIDPVS
-199 TQEQTQEQ
+199 E
-207 TQPHDADHLK
+207 
-217 SDDASC
+217 
-223 MSQLVMN
+223 LVMN
-230 ASYLNLP
+230 ASYLALP

-266 LTQVKQTLAMHPQ
+266 LTQVKQALAMHPQ
-279 ETHSAEALAPLL
+279 DTHSADDLAPML

-306 TSLQVLK
+306 TSLQALK

-321 IELLQRTRKPIKQ
+321 IELLQRTRKPVKQ
-334 VAEGAGFQNE
+334 VAESAGFQNE

-361 FRDARQSSGKAPM
+361 FRDARHSSGKAPM

>member
-1 MRPSLLKRPPVAAT
+1 
-15 PMAFVQA
+15 MAFVQV
-22 MLRAYAAQG
+22 MLRAYEAQG
-31 KSPNQALEFAQ
+31 KSPAKALEFAQ

-123 EEDDGK
+123 DEHDGK
-129 AYIRLRELKELGAQR
+129 AHIRLRELKDLGAQR

-188 FQGPVQFGQHR
+188 FQGPVQFGQTLNHS
-199 TQEQTQEQ
+199 
-207 TQPHDADHLK
+207 K
-217 SDDASC
+217 
-223 MSQLVMN
+223 LVAQDEAALPTSELIMN

-279 ETHSAEALAPLL
+279 DTHSAEALAPLL

-321 IELLQRTRKPIKQ
+321 IELLQRTRKPVKQ
-334 VAEGAGFQNE
+334 VAESAGFQNE

-361 FRDARQSSGKAPM
+361 FRDARHRSGKAPM

>member
-1 MRPSLLKRPPVAAT
+1 
-15 PMAFVQA
+15 MAFVQA
-22 MLRAYAAQG
+22 ILRAYAAQN
-31 KSPNQALEFAQ
+31 KSPAKALEFAQ
-42 ITPAQAKKSKARIT
+42 ITPSQAKKASAHIT

-65 YAMHELND
+65 FAMHELND
-73 EALGCLSRQL
+73 EVLGCLSRKL

-114 VNDDIELSV
+114 VADDIELSV
-123 EEDDGK
+123 EERDGK
-129 AYIRLRELKELGAQR
+129 AHIRLRELKDLGEQR
-144 EFGVLSI
+144 EFGVLSV

-162 IDSRI
+162 VDSRI
-167 TLEQVQFA
+167 TLEQVHFA
-175 FEAPEHQAVYPLM
+175 FEAPVHQAVYPLM
-188 FQGPVQFGQHR
+188 FQGPVLFGR
-199 TQEQTQEQ
+199 ATPISE
-207 TQPHDADHLK
+207 
-217 SDDASC
+217 
-223 MSQLVMN
+223 LVMN
-230 ASYLNLP
+230 ASYLALP

-266 LTQVKQTLAMHPQ
+266 LTQVKQALAMYPQ
-279 ETHSAEALAPLL
+279 DTHSAEDLAPLL

-313 DEVRRERA
+313 DEVRHERA

-334 VAEGAGFQNE
+334 VAESAGFQNE

-361 FRDARQSSGKAPM
+361 FREARQSSGKAPM

>member
-1 MRPSLLKRPPVAAT
+1 
-15 PMAFVQA
+15 MAFVQA
-22 MLRAYAAQG
+22 MLRAYGAQG
-31 KSPNQALEFAQ
+31 KSPAKALEFAQ
-42 ITPAQAKKSKARIT
+42 ITPAQAKKLKARIT

-123 EEDDGK
+123 DEHDGK
-129 AYIRLRELKELGAQR
+129 AHIRLRELKELGAQR

-162 IDSRI
+162 IESRI

-175 FEAPEHQAVYPLM
+175 FEAPPHQAVYPLM
-188 FQGPVQFGQHR
+188 FQGPVQFGQTLNHSKL
-199 TQEQTQEQ
+199 
-207 TQPHDADHLK
+207 ADQDEAALPT
-217 SDDASC
+217 SE
-223 MSQLVMN
+223 LIMN
-230 ASYLNLP
+230 ASYLSLP

-266 LTQVKQTLAMHPQ
+266 LTQVKQTLAMYPQ
-279 ETHSAEALAPLL
+279 DTHSAEALAPLL

-334 VAEGAGFQNE
+334 VAESAGFQNE